1 MSINLKDVHS
11 IINKFQGEYSRVHFN
26 LISDYLFDGRNSSIK
41 DLDCNLIFLY
51 LILRSLKSLKEKN
64 HKYNYDELYN
74 NKFDPIIIKKSEIAA
89 ELNYPRETVRRK
101 INNLI
106 KHDYIKMKNNEIIIN
121 TYNYLESINIKRYE
135 ERINK
140 CLDVIIRNLKDKNVN
155 KTSISLKKNFSL
167 IWYNFLQLSIFISK
181 IWKEHHSSME
191 CWYVY
196 GMCSWNQMTNS
207 KDSNYKMLEKNNT
220 SNFYL
225 SLTTKKN
232 SRGLNPTTLSE
243 LTGIP
248 RQTVMRNL
256 QLLIKNKTIK
266 RNKDNLYFLDRNT
279 SQKKNIIKN
288 LELIHKQASIFCF
301 ELIKVSN

>member
-225 SLTTKKN
+225 SLTTKKIAEVLILLLF
-232 SRGLNPTTLSE
+232 LN
-243 LTGIP
+243 
-248 RQTVMRNL
+248 
-256 QLLIKNKTIK
+256 
-266 RNKDNLYFLDRNT
+266 
-279 SQKKNIIKN
+279 
-288 LELIHKQASIFCF
+288 
-301 ELIKVSN
+301 